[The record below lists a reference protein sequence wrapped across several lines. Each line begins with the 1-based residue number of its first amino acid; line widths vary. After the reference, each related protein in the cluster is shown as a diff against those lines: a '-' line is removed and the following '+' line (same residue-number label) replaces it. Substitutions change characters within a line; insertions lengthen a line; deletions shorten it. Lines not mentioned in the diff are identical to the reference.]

1 MLKESFYKIEQAL
14 LKEVLDYYG
23 DRLSSVVIFGSAAR
37 GTQRFDSDFDFL
49 IVCDSLPNGRLKRIR
64 EFENIENKLQS
75 LLEKV
80 RKQGCDIQL
89 SPLFKTRK
97 EVMHGSPIFLDMIE
111 DSKIIYDRDRF
122 FSKILDRM
130 KKRLAAL
137 GAKRVWRGNA
147 WYWDLKPDFKPGEI
161 FEI

>member
-1 MLKESFYKIEQAL
+1 MLKASFYKIEKAL
-14 LKEVLDYYG
+14 KREVINHYG
-23 DRLSSVVIFGSAAR
+23 DRLLSMVIFGSAAR

-49 IVCDSLPNGRLKRIR
+49 IVCDELPKGRLKRIR
-64 EFENIENKLQS
+64 EFEKIENNLQS
-75 LLEKV
+75 LLEKL
-80 RKQGCDIQL
+80 RAHGCNIQL

-97 EVMHGSPIFLDMIE
+97 EVIHGSPIFLDMIE
-111 DSKIIYDRDRF
+111 DSKIIYDRDHF

-130 KKRLAAL
+130 KERLAAL
-137 GAKRVWRGNA
+137 GAKRVWRGSA